1 MTELLIIPS
10 LIMGAI
16 LGFLE
21 IYFVHQDEPG
31 VWFKHALHALPTMF
45 LFVFIGMNIHWAASL
60 IGINLKETLT
70 IDLIVRAVLGII
82 AAIKIAGAASLA
94 GRIGVGFKLWHALIL
109 GALVSASPYIWEF
122 VSKFITI

>member
-1 MTELLIIPS
+1 MAELLIIPS

-31 VWFKHALHALPTMF
+31 VWFKHAFHALPTMF
-45 LFVFIGMNIHWAASL
+45 IFVFIGMNIHWAAS
-60 IGINLKETLT
+60 IVGINLKETLT
-70 IDLIVRAVLGII
+70 LDLIVRVILGII
-82 AAIKIAGAASLA
+82 ATIKIAGAASLA
-94 GRIGVGFKLWHALIL
+94 GKLGVGFKIWHAFIL
-109 GALVSASPYIWEF
+109 GALVAASPYIWEI